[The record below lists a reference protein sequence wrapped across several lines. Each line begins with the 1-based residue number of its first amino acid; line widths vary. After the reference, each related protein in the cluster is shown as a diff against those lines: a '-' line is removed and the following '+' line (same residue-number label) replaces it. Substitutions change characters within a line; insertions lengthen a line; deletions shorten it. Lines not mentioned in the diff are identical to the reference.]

1 MEEENDILFLFKKFL
16 KFIRQGIY
24 LNDLIELKKNLA
36 PYEAKNKEELFWL
49 DVIQFLETIHRKK
62 KVNKQIIKIIEKIIA
77 NDKLDLNIFLK
88 YYMKYFILGPFL
100 IDFKEGKS
108 ISKINNNKSK
118 FFDILFDSVLP
129 KDEKISDYKYILNK
143 EQEINNFYDKYS
155 NDIYEYFLKSCIIS
169 IDNLVSDK
177 NLSYYIKFLDFVKNI
192 KITNKY
198 PFYEPIKNI
207 FFDIKNKIIVLRLDE
222 YLKNYKDIKDIKN
235 NIKYFLNCK
244 YINDNDYEYIKFLK
258 NYIGLDLNKKD
269 INTSLIFLK
278 YLNEDILLNYINE
291 NNINLKKLSIFNNN
305 CNNINKINSD
315 NIIIRELDIDSFFQ
329 NNNVNNKKNDFENN
343 NNNNN
348 NNNNQIYDDF
358 DSNILNIEE
367 NDESIKYLKQNLTN
381 YTIKEYLIAQK
392 NKYFKE
398 MALENN
404 MYLLKEISDKSSPNI
419 ICEYFSSLKLTSN
432 YPLIDLIYI
441 HLLENIRNINANYPG
456 KNFFGIVVIDK
467 REYIYTYHNQQIFEN
482 FLFNANKIKPLDY
495 QIYLDE
501 EGENKNSVTS
511 SELSSKSRSRGNK
524 DMTSIKEEFEN
535 IQFDFNHFKGADFEM
550 NTNNILKDLLELVE
564 LPNYFFA
571 LKKKDI
577 FLKKEKL
584 QRFEKKENNQAPEK
598 NGKNY
603 SSLIE
608 YINNIFSRF
617 IETDGAFLYLNDK
630 NINDRKT
637 AQYIPLIVQKTFE
650 IKKILKNDKFEFIIN
665 NLEENIKPEPKT
677 IILTETK
684 FKMPKDIK
692 NFSILEKFEK
702 NKLAGTLIFTLFK
715 LIQKI
720 EIYKKYIKNEILNEN
735 ENINDYKF
743 KLILIYDVNLIKDIS
758 EFIKKDLEILI
769 QADKIKSEFKLQIIY
784 FPPTLSSYNVFRLQ
798 KNLDEITKK
807 FEINLKNKDK
817 EIRDIKNELAKKNE
831 EIDYIKQQIQ
841 QLQKNKISKEEM
853 INVGNIKIKENKNE
867 FLGKNEESKEQ
878 NNQGCLKGDIS

>member
-207 FFDIKNKIIVLRLDE
+207 FFDIKDKIIVLRLDE
-222 YLKNYKDIKDIKN
+222 YLKNYKDIKDIKSS
-235 NIKYFLNCK
+235 IKYFLNCK

-329 NNNVNNKKNDFENN
+329 NNNVNNKKNDFE
-343 NNNNN
+343 NNN

-501 EGENKNSVTS
+501 EGE
-511 SELSSKSRSRGNK
+511 
-524 DMTSIKEEFEN
+524 
-535 IQFDFNHFKGADFEM
+535 
-550 NTNNILKDLLELVE
+550 
-564 LPNYFFA
+564 
-571 LKKKDI
+571 
-577 FLKKEKL
+577 
-584 QRFEKKENNQAPEK
+584 
-598 NGKNY
+598 
-603 SSLIE
+603 
-608 YINNIFSRF
+608 
-617 IETDGAFLYLNDK
+617 
-630 NINDRKT
+630 
-637 AQYIPLIVQKTFE
+637 
-650 IKKILKNDKFEFIIN
+650 KKI
-665 NLEENIKPEPKT
+665 
-677 IILTETK
+677 
-684 FKMPKDIK
+684 
-692 NFSILEKFEK
+692 
-702 NKLAGTLIFTLFK
+702 
-715 LIQKI
+715 Q
-720 EIYKKYIKNEILNEN
+720 
-735 ENINDYKF
+735 
-743 KLILIYDVNLIKDIS
+743 
-758 EFIKKDLEILI
+758 
-769 QADKIKSEFKLQIIY
+769 
-784 FPPTLSSYNVFRLQ
+784 
-798 KNLDEITKK
+798 
-807 FEINLKNKDK
+807 
-817 EIRDIKNELAKKNE
+817 
-831 EIDYIKQQIQ
+831 
-841 QLQKNKISKEEM
+841 
-853 INVGNIKIKENKNE
+853 
-867 FLGKNEESKEQ
+867 
-878 NNQGCLKGDIS
+878 

>member
-207 FFDIKNKIIVLRLDE
+207 FFDIKDKIIVLRLDE
-222 YLKNYKDIKDIKN
+222 YLKNYKDIKDIKSS
-235 NIKYFLNCK
+235 IKYFLNCK

-348 NNNNQIYDDF
+348 
-358 DSNILNIEE
+358 
-367 NDESIKYLKQNLTN
+367 
-381 YTIKEYLIAQK
+381 
-392 NKYFKE
+392 
-398 MALENN
+398 
-404 MYLLKEISDKSSPNI
+404 
-419 ICEYFSSLKLTSN
+419 
-432 YPLIDLIYI
+432 
-441 HLLENIRNINANYPG
+441 
-456 KNFFGIVVIDK
+456 
-467 REYIYTYHNQQIFEN
+467 
-482 FLFNANKIKPLDY
+482 
-495 QIYLDE
+495 
-501 EGENKNSVTS
+501 
-511 SELSSKSRSRGNK
+511 
-524 DMTSIKEEFEN
+524 
-535 IQFDFNHFKGADFEM
+535 
-550 NTNNILKDLLELVE
+550 
-564 LPNYFFA
+564 
-571 LKKKDI
+571 
-577 FLKKEKL
+577 
-584 QRFEKKENNQAPEK
+584 
-598 NGKNY
+598 
-603 SSLIE
+603 
-608 YINNIFSRF
+608 
-617 IETDGAFLYLNDK
+617 
-630 NINDRKT
+630 
-637 AQYIPLIVQKTFE
+637 
-650 IKKILKNDKFEFIIN
+650 
-665 NLEENIKPEPKT
+665 
-677 IILTETK
+677 
-684 FKMPKDIK
+684 
-692 NFSILEKFEK
+692 
-702 NKLAGTLIFTLFK
+702 
-715 LIQKI
+715 
-720 EIYKKYIKNEILNEN
+720 
-735 ENINDYKF
+735 
-743 KLILIYDVNLIKDIS
+743 
-758 EFIKKDLEILI
+758 
-769 QADKIKSEFKLQIIY
+769 
-784 FPPTLSSYNVFRLQ
+784 
-798 KNLDEITKK
+798 
-807 FEINLKNKDK
+807 
-817 EIRDIKNELAKKNE
+817 
-831 EIDYIKQQIQ
+831 
-841 QLQKNKISKEEM
+841 
-853 INVGNIKIKENKNE
+853 
-867 FLGKNEESKEQ
+867 
-878 NNQGCLKGDIS
+878 